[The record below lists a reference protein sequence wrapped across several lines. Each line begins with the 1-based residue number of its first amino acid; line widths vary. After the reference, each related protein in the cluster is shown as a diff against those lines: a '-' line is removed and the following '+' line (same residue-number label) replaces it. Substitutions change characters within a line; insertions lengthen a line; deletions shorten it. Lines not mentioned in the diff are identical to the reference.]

1 MGGCPSHTVPLLGRN
16 ARPCAHFTH
25 IMPPP
30 PPPTKIASKPML
42 SSSHSTK
49 ILYKYCWKNTYIVF
63 YMRKIIKS
71 Y

>member
-1 MGGCPSHTVPLLGRN
+1 MGD
-16 ARPCAHFTH
+16 A
-25 IMPPP
+25 PPTP
-30 PPPTKIASKPML
+30 FPYSGAMSALVLTSLTLCPPPTKIASKPML